1 MKITAHTLVKNE
13 ARFVW
18 YSVMSVIKYVDRVR
32 IWDTGSTDGTLE
44 VIKEI
49 TKTPEAKGKEIFQ
62 IKRLN
67 PEKFDEAKIRGQMFS
82 EDTKTISKEMRKSL
96 AFSLARQKMLEV
108 TTADWFIVVDADE
121 IWWDDSIKMLAEAIR
136 TEGEKFESI
145 VVPTINLVGDLYHY
159 QERAAGRYHLAG
171 RVGHYN
177 LRAVKR
183 TIPGLASKGE
193 HGTWGWADKE
203 GKMIQERDPSE
214 ILYLEAPYLHATF
227 LKRAGREEL
236 DREVVKRQKKLK
248 HELGISFPYD
258 FYYPEVFFRP
268 RPDIVPSPWR
278 PTDFKYNFRAFFETP
293 IKKLRRRSFLKYAK
307 HGY

>member
-1 MKITAHTLVKNE
+1 MKIYAHTLVKNE

-44 VIKEI
+44 IIEEI
-49 TKTPEAKGKEIFQ
+49 AKTPEAKGKEIFQ
-62 IKRLN
+62 VKRLDL
-67 PEKFDEAKIRGQMFS
+67 EKFNEAELRGQM
-82 EDTKTISKEMRKSL
+82 
-96 AFSLARQKMLEV
+96 LEE

-121 IWWDDSIKMLAEAIR
+121 IWWEDSIRMLTEAIR
-136 TEGEKFESI
+136 TEGERFESV
-145 VVPTINLVGDLYHY
+145 VVPTINLVGDVFHY

-177 LRAVKR
+177 LRAVKKD
-183 TIPGLASKGE
+183 IPGLASKGE
-193 HGTWGWADKE
+193 HGQWGWVDEE
-203 GKMIQERDPSE
+203 GKMIQERDPKK
-214 ILYLEAPYLHATF
+214 ILYLPAPYLHATF
-227 LKRAGREEL
+227 LKRAGKRGL
-236 DREVVKRQKKLK
+236 DREVVKRQRKLK

-268 RPDIVPSPWR
+268 KPDLVPSPWR
-278 PTDFKYNFRAFFETP
+278 PTNFEYNFRAFFETP
-293 IKKLRRRSFLKYAK
+293 LKRLRRRSFLKYAR